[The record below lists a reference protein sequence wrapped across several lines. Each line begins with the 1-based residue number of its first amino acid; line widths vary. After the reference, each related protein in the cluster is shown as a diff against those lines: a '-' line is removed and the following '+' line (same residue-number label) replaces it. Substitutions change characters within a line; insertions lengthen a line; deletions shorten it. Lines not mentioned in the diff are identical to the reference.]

1 MYKIKNLAGAIPACS
16 LLTRRKPKVIEEK
29 LIKIKD
35 NLSVIKSYLIG
46 KTVSKLDLRRAIY
59 KIEELEKFLSNLKEE
74 D

>member
-1 MYKIKNLAGAIPACS
+1 
-16 LLTRRKPKVIEEK
+16 VIEEK